1 MKVKNN
7 GMNCNFAVVILMS
20 MFMLVLGCD
29 KDTDINSAVRRTGRA
44 VGSGATRFF
53 NGVGEGIDAA
63 SAAIKEEKD
72 GVVFVVCEI
81 TARDG
86 CRDKLLAELDKIVP
100 VVRREK
106 GCISYTPLVDIAS
119 GIENQSPQRVNTV
132 TLVECWDCAEG
143 SSCAG
148 SHGRIFH
155 SREESVRKYRPA
167 RDPRRIKITPPFPSF
182 SSLPFCGDTPRKGAN
197 ERLTESETT
206 RFCYDII

>member
-132 TLVECWDCAEG
+132 TLVECW
-143 SSCAG
+143 
-148 SHGRIFH
+148 
-155 SREESVRKYRPA
+155 
-167 RDPRRIKITPPFPSF
+167 
-182 SSLPFCGDTPRKGAN
+182 
-197 ERLTESETT
+197 ESETALKAHLAQDHMVAYSIVVKNLCENTVLHVT
-206 RFCYDII
+206 RAASK